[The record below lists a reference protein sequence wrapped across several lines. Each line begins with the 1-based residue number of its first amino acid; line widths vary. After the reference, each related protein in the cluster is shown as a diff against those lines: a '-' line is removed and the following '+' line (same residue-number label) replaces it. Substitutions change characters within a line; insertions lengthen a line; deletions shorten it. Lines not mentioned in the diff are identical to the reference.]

1 MAPRP
6 TKGKNFMLEQL
17 YEVENVS
24 EELRHTDEY
33 IGLTVNQILK
43 RISIAKKAT
52 DQSEPQHAVEDDERP
67 YRPWTAF

>member
-17 YEVENVS
+17 YEIEDVS

-33 IGLTVNQILK
+33 ISLTVNQILK
-43 RISIAKKAT
+43 RISIAKKT
-52 DQSEPQHAVEDDERP
+52 MEQSKPQDAVEDERP